1 MITKLLNAISV
12 TVGIPNNYFQEQF
25 GEVLIKK
32 HWEVS
37 SFDLVDINMSDS
49 LFQNELD
56 TTMKS
61 A

>member
-49 LFQNELD
+49 LFQNE
-56 TTMKS
+56 
-61 A
+61 